1 MEKNLEFIP
10 NKEIDAG
17 EEQHR
22 QGMEEAVGYTAEE
35 KNEEWSVNG
44 AVNKEKSILESLREK
59 SKSLYLAMTFLT
71 AFSLLKANTAQAE
84 GFAGEGDATTIEQVK
99 EENGENDSF
108 EQLESSKNI
117 FLQSIPSNLESVNI
131 IPLYHIEGEGPSVLE
146 NSSAADYENTALHS
160 DEDIYVGVHDFSLR
174 SGNDLIQDGTLAI
187 GGDRRKF

>member
-22 QGMEEAVGYTAEE
+22 QGMEEAVEYTAEE

-71 AFSLLKANTAQAE
+71 AFS
-84 GFAGEGDATTIEQVK
+84 FI
-99 EENGENDSF
+99 
-108 EQLESSKNI
+108 
-117 FLQSIPSNLESVNI
+117 
-131 IPLYHIEGEGPSVLE
+131 
-146 NSSAADYENTALHS
+146 
-160 DEDIYVGVHDFSLR
+160 
-174 SGNDLIQDGTLAI
+174 
-187 GGDRRKF
+187 

>member
-22 QGMEEAVGYTAEE
+22 QGMEEAVEYTAEE

-71 AFSLLKANTAQAE
+71 AFSFIKATAAQAE
-84 GFAGEGDATTIEQVK
+84 GSAGIGDATTIEQVK

-108 EQLESSKNI
+108 GQLESSKNI
-117 FLQSIPSNLESVNI
+117 FLQSIPSNLESINVFRYI
-131 IPLYHIEGEGPSVLE
+131 I
-146 NSSAADYENTALHS
+146 
-160 DEDIYVGVHDFSLR
+160 
-174 SGNDLIQDGTLAI
+174 
-187 GGDRRKF
+187 